1 MMTPAQFFARLR
13 WIDGRPLL
21 TTLEP
26 YRLAIFDRVFVETR
40 PDGSPR
46 YNQALAGRAKKNW
59 KSADLD
65 LAAIYVVT
73 CRPSPQGSDVLIV
86 ANDED
91 QAANDLDLAKKIVE
105 RNPVLGEELEILGK
119 EIRRRDGKGSIKII
133 PAGDAKG
140 AHGKTFAMVGFDE
153 IHAYR
158 NWDLLEALQPDPT
171 RPDALTW
178 ITSYDSF
185 YNSPGNPLFDLKK
198 MGMAGTDPRMLFSWY
213 SADHCTDPDFK
224 DLPPEQRANPSMAS
238 WPEGIEYLNQQRRR
252 LPTHKF
258 RRLHLNLEGAPAGAF
273 FDPDAIREAMG
284 SYKARSALSGVLYF
298 AFVDMSGGSSDDAVL
313 AIAHVENGKIIVDR
327 VEHQLG
333 KAPFNPRD
341 AVKRFVG
348 MLRDYGIRRVT
359 GDRYAGET
367 FRADF
372 RGYGIEY
379 IVSTLTKSELYE
391 AAEPRIN
398 AGEVEFPNLPTLEHQ
413 LLGLVLRGSRVDH
426 VNGEHDDAA
435 NAACGA
441 IFVASG
447 GGRRG
452 EVSVS
457 IVSPGG
463 VVTPMP
469 TGGRIDALSADR
481 GGCEPSRAWLEK
493 NNDSEYGS
501 KFIGGMF

>member
-1 MMTPAQFFARLR
+1 MTTPAEFFAPLR

-21 TTLEP
+21 TTMEP
-26 YRLAIFDRVFVETR
+26 YRLRIFEQVFCETR

-46 YNQALAGRAKKNW
+46 YNQVLAGRAKKNW
-59 KSADLD
+59 KSADLVHGA
-65 LAAIYVVT
+65 LFVVMV
-73 CRPSPQGSDVLIV
+73 RPSPQGSDVIIV

-91 QAANDLDLAKKIVE
+91 QAGNDLDLAKKLVD
-105 RNPVLGEELEILGK
+105 RNPVLADELEILGK
-119 EIRRRDGKGSIKII
+119 EIRRKDGRGSIKIV

-185 YNSPGNPLFDLKK
+185 FNSPGCPLFDLKK
-198 MGMAGTDPRMLFSWY
+198 LGMAGTDPRMLFSWY
-213 SADHCTDPDFK
+213 SADFCTDLDFADK
-224 DLPPEQRANPSMAS
+224 PPEQRANPSMAS
-238 WPEGIEYLNQQRRR
+238 WPEGAGYIEQQRRR

-273 FDPDAIREAMG
+273 FDPDAIRDALG
-284 SYKARSALSGVLYF
+284 SYKARSPISGVLYF
-298 AFVDMSGGSSDDAVL
+298 AFVDMSGGSADDAVL

-327 VEHQLG
+327 VERQLG
-333 KAPFNPRD
+333 TAPFNPRD

-348 MLRDYGIRRVT
+348 LMREYGIKAVA

-372 RGYGIEY
+372 RGFGISY
-379 IVSTLTKSELYE
+379 TVSTFTRSELYE
-391 AAEPRIN
+391 HAEPRIN
-398 AGEVEFPNLPTLEHQ
+398 AGEVEFPNLPILEHQ
-413 LLGLVLRGSRVDH
+413 LLGLVLRGARIDH
-426 VNGEHDDAA
+426 VSGEHDDFS

-447 GGRRG
+447 GSRRG
-452 EVSVS
+452 EMSVH
-457 IVSPGG
+457 IIGGDG
-463 VVTPMP
+463 VVRPFGG
-469 TGGRIDALSADR
+469 TGRVNALSADQ
-481 GGCEPSRAWLEK
+481 GGAIPSAEWTRKNSPPSRCGVSWIM
-493 NNDSEYGS
+493 Y
-501 KFIGGMF
+501 